1 MDEKRKLKFTFYS
14 FAFLLIFGMVGYKIL
29 LDVDFIDAFYMTVIT
44 ISTVGFGEIGTTSD
58 ASEMFSVL
66 MIFLGVGIVGY
77 AFSTVVAMFVE
88 GKVGDLWK
96 GSKMDR
102 KISAL
107 NDHYIICGSGELAE
121 VIINKFIHEE
131 MAFVVITDNRE
142 DLDDYS
148 HHDILVVEGHSTE
161 ESVLEHAGIERAKGL
176 LATLDSE
183 VDNIVTVLTARNMN
197 KDIYIIANSV
207 SKSGNDKLLKV
218 GANKTLSAVEIS
230 GKRMAS
236 LMIKPNIIN
245 FLDVVTRIGDVELD
259 LEEVAVFPG
268 SYLENKN
275 LIEAEIPRKT
285 GLVVL
290 AIKKKEDGKMLFN
303 PPVDYTF
310 QIGDVLIVLGR
321 EEQIDKLRHL
331 GDEIKDEMKNEGK

>member
-14 FAFLLIFGMVGYKIL
+14 FAFLLIFGMIGYKIL
-29 LDVDFIDAFYMTVIT
+29 LKVDFIDAFYMTVIT
-44 ISTVGFGEIGTTSD
+44 ISTVGFGEIGTTSN

-96 GSKMDR
+96 GSKMNR
-102 KISAL
+102 KIAAL
-107 NDHYIICGSGELAE
+107 NNHYIICGSGELAE
-121 VIINKFIHEE
+121 VIINKFIREGLD
-131 MAFVVITDNRE
+131 FVVITDKRE

-148 HHDILVVEGHSTE
+148 HHDILVVEGQSTE
-161 ESVLEHAGIERAKGL
+161 ESVLEHAGIARAKGL

-218 GANKTLSAVEIS
+218 GADKTLSAVEIS

-259 LEEVAVFPG
+259 LEEVVVKKG
-268 SYLENKN
+268 SYLEDKN
-275 LIEAEIPRKT
+275 LFEAQIPKKT
-285 GLVVL
+285 GLTVL
-290 AIKKKEDGKMLFN
+290 AIKRQEDGKMLFN
-303 PPVDYTF
+303 PPIDHHF
-310 QIGDVLIVLGR
+310 RIGDILIVLGR
-321 EEQIDKLRHL
+321 EEQVDKLKHL
-331 GDEIKDEMKNEGK
+331 GDEIK